1 MDVDLVA
8 VLGLSADHV
17 QTIIS
22 EVGTDMSRFPTGRP
36 FCAWLGLALHN
47 AISGSHTRST
57 ALGRVTG

>member
-1 MDVDLVA
+1 
-8 VLGLSADHV
+8 V

-36 FCAWLGLALHN
+36 FCAWLGLAPHN